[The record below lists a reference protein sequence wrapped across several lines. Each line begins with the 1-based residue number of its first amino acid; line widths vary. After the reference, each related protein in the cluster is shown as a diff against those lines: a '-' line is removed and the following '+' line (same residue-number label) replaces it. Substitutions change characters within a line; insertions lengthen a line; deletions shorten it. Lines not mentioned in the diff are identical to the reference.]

1 MAAPAHLVDVLVP
14 VEHVA
19 VLADPVQVLQ
29 HAQARARAAAQR
41 VSRVNTLEIFLNI
54 LTNIFIIQN
63 MFIIV
68 FVNFT
73 KY

>member
-29 HAQARARAAAQR
+29 HAQARARAAPQR
-41 VSRVNTLEIFLNI
+41 VSRVNTLEIFLNFR
-54 LTNIFIIQN
+54 LIFLKSK
-63 MFIIV
+63 
-68 FVNFT
+68 T
-73 KY
+73 CLLLYL